1 MQLQSL
7 GANKTQ
13 VDLADGTSV
22 FFSYKTPV
30 AALVPGKGWIRT
42 STKYSST
49 TSKHINQW
57 ITGTATEV
65 DQWDIDQIVAFW
77 ELAQRGW
84 HSINPHPILI
94 TSATNPMDYDTETL
108 WHEINDMPGEIYDII
123 DEEEEDGFSVLNFQ
137 EALKGDNDF

>member
-1 MQLQSL
+1 MLCTSQTTNPMQVQSL

-42 STKYSST
+42 KTRYSVT

-57 ITGTATEV
+57 VQAPATEV
-65 DQWDIDQIVAFW
+65 DQWDIDQLVAF
-77 ELAQRGW
+77 
-84 HSINPHPILI
+84 
-94 TSATNPMDYDTETL
+94 
-108 WHEINDMPGEIYDII
+108 
-123 DEEEEDGFSVLNFQ
+123 
-137 EALKGDNDF
+137 